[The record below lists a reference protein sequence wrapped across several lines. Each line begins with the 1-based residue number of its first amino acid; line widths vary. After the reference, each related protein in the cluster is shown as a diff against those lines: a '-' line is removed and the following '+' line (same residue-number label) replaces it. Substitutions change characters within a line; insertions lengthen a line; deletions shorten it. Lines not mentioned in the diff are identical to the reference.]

1 LSPKPSTIT
10 VLTHQ
15 YPQETTDAIRRL
27 IDYAAEAG
35 VEVRVSEEEAEKH
48 KLEAREGL
56 SLRPGSDGDTDLA
69 VVLGGDGTILTALR
83 MFAGRRAPVFAI
95 NYGAIG
101 FLSTIDH
108 GGLDDGLRRALA
120 GDYELLPMPALSAEV
135 GGERRI
141 GVNDISFHRRANAR
155 VAELEY
161 HVEAEQLGHVRCDG
175 LVVSTPV
182 GSTGYNLANGGP
194 VLAWGV
200 EGYVVSFIAPHT
212 LTARALVVAPSDTLT
227 VKNASDRDEV
237 AITTDGRIVGELEPG
252 GRLDVRF
259 SDDEV
264 LLAQIPGSTFYHRF
278 REKFGRLAN

>member
-1 LSPKPSTIT
+1 LSQKPRTIT

-27 IDYAAEAG
+27 IDYATEAG
-35 VEVRVSEEEAEKH
+35 VEVQVPEEEAEKH
-48 KLEAREGL
+48 GLSPRDGL
-56 SLRPGSDGDTDLA
+56 SLRADPDGETDLA

-83 MFAGRRAPVFAI
+83 MFAGRKAPVFAI

-108 GGLDDGLRRALA
+108 GGLDDGMRRALE
-120 GDYELLPMPALSAEV
+120 GDYELLPMPALSADV

-161 HVEAEQLGHVRCDG
+161 HVQGEQLGRVRCDG
-175 LVVSTPV
+175 LVASTPV

-212 LTARALVVAPSDTLT
+212 LTARALVVAPSVTLT
-227 VKNASDRDEV
+227 VKNASDRDDV
-237 AITTDGRIVGELEPG
+237 AITTDGRIVGELRPG
-252 GRLDVRF
+252 EQLDVRF

-278 REKFGRLAN
+278 RDKFGRLAN